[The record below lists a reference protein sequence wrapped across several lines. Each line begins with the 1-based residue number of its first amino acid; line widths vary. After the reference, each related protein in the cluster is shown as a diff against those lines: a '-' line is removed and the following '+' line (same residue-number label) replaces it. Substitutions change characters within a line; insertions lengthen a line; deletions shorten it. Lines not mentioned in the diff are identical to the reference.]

1 MLPERVRTRRHSGSI
16 SPATLASH
24 PGQRYVARVLFHLAH
39 PTPLIAGR
47 LLARY
52 VRFIAEVKLDTGET
66 VRAHCVNPGRMEGQ
80 VEVGRRVW
88 LSPSQNPKRKLAYTL
103 ELIEDVD
110 EEGRAILTGANTQ
123 APNRII
129 GEALRAK
136 ALPGFKR
143 YRGLRAEVKD
153 GESRLD
159 FLLDGSKRHFV
170 EVKNAHLVYPDRRAY
185 FPDSKSERAR
195 RHVEHLHAI
204 AERGERASVILV
216 VQRGDKLTSVR
227 PSRLHDPEFADAC
240 RAASDAG
247 VGFRAFQVQPTIKG
261 YDVTATLSV
270 DLALYDPAPQLS
282 WREKGLLHSG
292 WKANPKPTKS

>member
-1 MLPERVRTRRHSGSI
+1 LRDGLD
-16 SPATLASH
+16 LASPREQH
-24 PGQRYVARVLFHLAH
+24 YVAQVLFHLPH
-39 PTPLIAGR
+39 PTPFIAGR

-80 VEVGRRVW
+80 VEIGRRVW

-110 EEGRAILTGANTQ
+110 EKGRVILTGANTQ

-143 YRGLRAEVKD
+143 YQTLRAEVKD

-159 FLLDGSKRHFV
+159 FLLGGSTPHFV

-185 FPDSKSERAR
+185 FPDSKSERAL
-195 RHVEHLHAI
+195 RHVEHLNAI
-204 AERGERASVILV
+204 VQRGDRASVILV
-216 VQRGDKLTSVR
+216 VQRGDSLRSVR
-227 PSRLHDPEFADAC
+227 PSRLHHPEFADAC
-240 RAASDAG
+240 RTAFEAG
-247 VGFRAFQVQPTIKG
+247 VGFRAFQVEPTTTG
-261 YDVTATLSV
+261 YEVTAALPV
-270 DLALYDPAPQLS
+270 DLGLYDPAPQVP

-292 WKANPKPTKS
+292 WKANPKPK

>member
-1 MLPERVRTRRHSGSI
+1 MLFQI
-16 SPATLASH
+16 AH
-24 PGQRYVARVLFHLAH
+24 PG
-39 PTPLIAGR
+39 PLVAGR

-80 VEVGRRVW
+80 VEIGRRVW
-88 LSPSQNPKRKLAYTL
+88 LSPAQSDKRKLRYTL

-110 EEGRAILTGANTQ
+110 EKGRAILTGANTQ
-123 APNRII
+123 APNRIV

-143 YRGLRAEVKD
+143 FSSLQAEVKD

-159 FLLDGSKRHFV
+159 FVLNGSVRHYV

-204 AERGERASVILV
+204 VERGERASVLLV
-216 VQRGDKLTSVR
+216 VQRGDSLRSVR

-240 RAASDAG
+240 RAAARAG
-247 VGFRAFQVQPTIKG
+247 VRFRAFQVQPTTAG
-261 YDVTATLSV
+261 YSVTRTLPV
-270 DLALYDPAPQLS
+270 DLGVYDPEPQIP
-282 WREKGLLHSG
+282 WREEALLHSG
-292 WKANPKPTKS
+292 WKANPK

>member
-1 MLPERVRTRRHSGSI
+1 
-16 SPATLASH
+16 
-24 PGQRYVARVLFHLAH
+24 
-39 PTPLIAGR
+39 
-47 LLARY
+47 
-52 VRFIAEVKLDTGET
+52 
-66 VRAHCVNPGRMEGQ
+66 MEGQ
-80 VEVGRRVW
+80 VEIGRRVW
-88 LSPSQNPKRKLAYTL
+88 LSPAQSDKRRLRYTL

-110 EEGRAILTGANTQ
+110 EKGRAILTGANTQ

-143 YRGLRAEVKD
+143 YRSLKAEVKD

-159 FLLDGSKRHFV
+159 FLLDGATRHFV

-204 AERGERASVILV
+204 VERGDQASVILV
-216 VQRGDKLTSVR
+216 VQRGDSLRSVR

-247 VGFRAFQVQPTIKG
+247 VRFRAFQAEPTTTG
-261 YDVTATLSV
+261 YDITRALPV
-270 DLALYDPAPQLS
+270 DLGDYDPTPQVP
-282 WREKGLLHSG
+282 WREKALLHSG
-292 WKANPKPTKS
+292 WKAQPKSKNA